1 RDNCRYVR
9 LGLATHG
16 VRAGG
21 ETDSH
26 IVPILIGDPGATTAI
41 GASLA
46 EQGFLVGAV
55 RPPTV
60 APGTSRL
67 RVTVSAAHTR
77 EQIDHFVNTLAAVLE
92 LATTR
97 RR

>member
-1 RDNCRYVR
+1 MP
-9 LGLATHG
+9 
-16 VRAGG
+16 
-21 ETDSH
+21 
-26 IVPILIGDPGATTAI
+26 IVVGDAAPTMAV

-67 RVTVSAAHTR
+67 RITVSAAHTR
-77 EQIDHFVNTLAAVLE
+77 EQIDNLVKRSRVVLQF
-92 LATTR
+92 ATASR
-97 RR
+97 Q